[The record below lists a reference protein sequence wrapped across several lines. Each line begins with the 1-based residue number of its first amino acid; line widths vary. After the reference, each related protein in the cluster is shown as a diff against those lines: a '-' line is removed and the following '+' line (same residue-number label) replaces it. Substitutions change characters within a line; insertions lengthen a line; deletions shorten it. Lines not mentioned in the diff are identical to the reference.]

1 MSWFS
6 DEHKT
11 LYSKAL
17 GALYDDVKDG
27 ASVLIDTTGKLVS
40 TGYKRVREG
49 ADYLDRRYHDVP
61 PGNKNNDNN
70 GDDGRPEN
78 PYYEYSTEEPS
89 EIDLSDDTDNYLVEM
104 GKTYPDILVN
114 INRNHSSIIR
124 IWVIDEE
131 GNKKQVR
138 GKIASYSYV
147 NKIIHRWF
155 EYAKR
160 DERGHKW
167 YPTNELYTAYRNSS
181 ARMNSMDNVV
191 FRYGQSGYK
200 PYHYHPLF

>member
-1 MSWFS
+1 MSWFP
-6 DEHKT
+6 DEHKK
-11 LYSKAL
+11 LYLKAL
-17 GALYDDVKDG
+17 GTLYEDVKDG
-27 ASVLIDTTGKLVS
+27 TSVLIDTTGKVLS
-40 TGYKRVREG
+40 SGYEKIREG
-49 ADYLDRRYHDVP
+49 ADYLDRRYYKVP
-61 PGNKNNDNN
+61 PANKYEEKEST
-70 GDDGRPEN
+70 EN

-104 GKTYPDILVN
+104 GKTYPDILVKLN
-114 INRNHSSIIR
+114 KNNSSINR

-131 GNKKQVR
+131 GNKKQIR
-138 GKIASYSYV
+138 GKIASYEYV
-147 NKIIHRWF
+147 NNIIHRWF
-155 EYAKR
+155 EYVKR

-181 ARMNSMDNVV
+181 AMMNSMDNVI

>member
-6 DEHKT
+6 DEHQM

-17 GALYDDVKDG
+17 GALYEDVKS
-27 ASVLIDTTGKLVS
+27 ASSSLMDTTGKVLS
-40 TGYKRVREG
+40 SGYEKIREG
-49 ADYLDRRYHDVP
+49 ADYLDRRYYKVP
-61 PGNKNNDNN
+61 PENDNN
-70 GDDGRPEN
+70 GDNERIGN

-104 GKTYPDILVN
+104 GKTYPDILVKLN
-114 INRNHSSIIR
+114 KNNSSINR

-138 GKIASYSYV
+138 GKIASYEYV
-147 NKIIHRWF
+147 NKIIHQWF
-155 EYAKR
+155 EYVKR

-181 ARMNSMDNVV
+181 DRMNSMDNVI